1 MQKLD
6 IHRHSR
12 PSSAYAEAASAAI
25 EAADEIKVAAL
36 KTENGL
42 CRDCREATWIDAEHM
57 TRLALK
63 LQEIVRQ
70 FGQVTA

>member
-1 MQKLD
+1 MQNLD

-12 PSSAYAEAASAAI
+12 PSSAYAEAAGAAI
-25 EAADEIKVAAL
+25 EAVDAIKEITL
-36 KTENGL
+36 
-42 CRDCREATWIDAEHM
+42 RSDCREATWIDAEQM

-70 FGQVTA
+70 FGGEQCPAS